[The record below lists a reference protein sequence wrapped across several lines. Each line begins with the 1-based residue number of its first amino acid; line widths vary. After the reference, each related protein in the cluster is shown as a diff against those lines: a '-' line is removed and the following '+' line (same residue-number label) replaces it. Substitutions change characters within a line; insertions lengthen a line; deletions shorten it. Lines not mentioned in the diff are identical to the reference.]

1 MMESNRQVIG
11 QHALAKLVGKAPCFL
26 KTIEQIPAVAA
37 SGAAVLI
44 SGETGTG
51 KELVAHAIHYLSPR
65 AGFPFV
71 AVNCGSLADTLLE
84 DELFGHERGAFTS
97 AEGSRDGLIAHVEKG
112 TLFLDEVDTLA
123 RKAQVDLLRVLQD
136 RKYRPIG
143 SCREREAEFRLVAAT
158 NAPLEE
164 LMNSA
169 NFRSD
174 LFYRLCVFCLTLPPL
189 RQRKGDIPELAM
201 HFLAKHTP
209 AGMEPKR
216 FTGSALDSMQACD
229 WPGNIRELENAV
241 LRSIHLCSGTA
252 IEAEHLGLA
261 PHGAYS
267 GLGGGNHGRERFEPE
282 ESPLTSFRTMK
293 QATIDGFER
302 TYLTRLMSRHC
313 GNVSEAAR
321 AAGKER
327 RELGKLLK
335 KHLLDAS
342 SFRPLQ
348 RTTARGLSTEASTAV
363 RNPASKDGGTGYQGG
378 GCTLPR
384 AGDPAP
390 RRIPA

>member
-1 MMESNRQVIG
+1 MDSSRKSNRELP
-11 QHALAKLVGKAPCFL
+11 LAKLIGKASCFL

-51 KELVAHAIHYLSPR
+51 KELVARAIHYLSPR

-71 AVNCGSLADTLLE
+71 ALNCGSLPDTLLE

-97 AEGSRDGLIAHVEKG
+97 AEYRREGLLAHAEKG

-143 SCREREAEFRLVAAT
+143 SCREREAEVRIVAAT
-158 NAPLEE
+158 NAPFEH

-169 NFRSD
+169 NFRGD
-174 LFYRLCVFCLTLPPL
+174 LFYRLCVFSLTLPPL
-189 RQRKGDIPELAM
+189 RQRKGDIPELAA

-209 AGMEPKR
+209 PQMHPKQFARTAME
-216 FTGSALDSMQACD
+216 SMQNWD
-229 WPGNIRELENAV
+229 WPGNVRELENAV
-241 LRSIHLCSGTA
+241 LRGIHLSQGA
-252 IEAEHLGLA
+252 VIHAEHLGVPGHAGTSHELQA
-261 PHGAYS
+261 RPDAVS
-267 GLGGGNHGRERFEPE
+267 EDLR
-282 ESPLTSFRTMK
+282 LDSFRAMK
-293 QATIDGFER
+293 QATIIDFER
-302 TYLTRLMSRHC
+302 NYLTRLMSTHQ

-335 KHLLDAS
+335 KHRLDAK
-342 SFRPLQ
+342 SFRPLAAINSP
-348 RTTARGLSTEASTAV
+348 ARSTERASSHLH
-363 RNPASKDGGTGYQGG
+363 RPYQELPGCSGNEPSPASAAIP
-378 GCTLPR
+378 CRWP
-384 AGDPAP
+384 DPV
-390 RRIPA
+390 